1 MLFRIRN
8 PWGTAKGEW
17 TGPWSDNSQEWENV
31 SDTLKNH
38 LKVTG
43 FAPDRFVNGHIHKQ
57 FYKRVRKDLCRITRS
72 YIIYIINDD
81 FSCV

>member
-17 TGPWSDNSQEWENV
+17 TGPWSDDSREWDNV

-43 FAPDRFVNGHIHKQ
+43 FAPDRFVNGYIHK
-57 FYKRVRKDLCRITRS
+57 
-72 YIIYIINDD
+72 
-81 FSCV
+81 